1 MKQIEL
7 KDIGYNKMIVAL
19 KSLNGTFQ
27 PIVVKVKKI
36 GARIWF
42 VDSENYYHITEL
54 MNFVKGVDINGKLVR
69 ELLVFDSVEECQ
81 KWCDFENE
89 IRKL

>member
-54 MNFVKGVDINGKLVR
+54 MNFVKGIDINGKTVSAASR
-69 ELLVFDSVEECQ
+69 
-81 KWCDFENE
+81 
-89 IRKL
+89 